1 MTTLDD
7 ESEIKAQGK
16 ACGAG
21 SAMYYRNAGR
31 SLPELGSRWLA
42 SFSEAH
48 TRHLSEGIDALIR
61 SLGHDSLSEVDFEF
75 ANRIAT
81 VFGTIEVV

>member
-21 SAMYYRNAGR
+21 SAMYYRSAGR

-48 TRHLSEGIDALIR
+48 TRHLSEGIDAVIR
-61 SLGHDSLSEVDFEF
+61 RSGML
-75 ANRIAT
+75 T
-81 VFGTIEVV
+81 

>member
-42 SFSEAH
+42 RFSEAH
-48 TRHLSEGIDALIR
+48 TRHLSEGTDVA
-61 SLGHDSLSEVDFEF
+61 V
-75 ANRIAT
+75 
-81 VFGTIEVV
+81 